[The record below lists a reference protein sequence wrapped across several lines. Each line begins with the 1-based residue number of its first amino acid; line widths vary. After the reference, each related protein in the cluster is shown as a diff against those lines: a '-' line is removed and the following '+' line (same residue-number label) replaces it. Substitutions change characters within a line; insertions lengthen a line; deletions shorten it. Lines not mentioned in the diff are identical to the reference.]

1 MHCFTLAMNENSR
14 EAFQATSLYL
24 GEYDVLHT
32 IESFKLQ
39 ENCYCNGFDAT
50 GGSFQTLDSYT
61 VEIFSSAI
69 EHRKSCNWWVENE
82 K

>member
-14 EAFQATSLYL
+14 AQATSLYL

-39 ENCYCNGFDAT
+39 ELLLQRRYWW
-50 GGSFQTLDSYT
+50 
-61 VEIFSSAI
+61 IFSNFTVHNSRI
-69 EHRKSCNWWVENE
+69 IHLLSSTGSCN
-82 K
+82 